1 MQLHGNEWNDII
13 RDIVKFM
20 ASNGVRGRD
29 MMIRLHNMI
38 VMSWNVVA
46 TDGCILQQSFEYIH
60 RFDILNLI

>member
-13 RDIVKFM
+13 CDIVKFM
-20 ASNGVRGRD
+20 ASNEVRGHD
-29 MMIRLHNMI
+29 IMIRLHNMI

-46 TDGCILQQSFEYIH
+46 TDGCILQQSFRYIL